1 MPYNHTFK
9 NSWFLFALVI
19 LGSSLPRQ
27 TLHGQ
32 TLASQSP
39 AVLPFA
45 TQGESL
51 PTVDAQR
58 YLPYLD
64 ALTKELSREIGPVQ
78 LPLLLVGSVRTWEET
93 MAEHPKLL
101 VRLEPQRFYDMT
113 LQGRGLTPL
122 VMESRN
128 DQKFQKGH
136 LIISNALVHL
146 TQNQLQQLPLAL
158 VDPQDASGGTLAKAA
173 LFILG
178 YRGPH
183 FPKITYLGRH
193 DKVLYAVANAE
204 YGIGAVNDHVFQRY
218 YRQKQIVSLTQSPSP
233 EPFGP
238 QPPRFRKHGSWHCS
252 AF

>member
-1 MPYNHTFK
+1 
-9 NSWFLFALVI
+9 
-19 LGSSLPRQ
+19 
-27 TLHGQ
+27 
-32 TLASQSP
+32 
-39 AVLPFA
+39 
-45 TQGESL
+45 
-51 PTVDAQR
+51 
-58 YLPYLD
+58 
-64 ALTKELSREIGPVQ
+64 
-78 LPLLLVGSVRTWEET
+78 LVGSVRTWEET

-122 VMESRN
+122 AMESRN

-218 YRQKQIVSLTQSPSP
+218 YRPKQIVSLTQFPVPGAIWATTAAVP
-233 EPFGP
+233 EAWVLALPRLLNLALNAQTSTSLEITRFFPFVATDLDIMAGAQGP
-238 QPPRFRKHGSWHCS
+238 AK
-252 AF
+252 AFEQAKEP